1 MSSETAEPPVDAIDE
16 DVDGIESFGIPITAR
31 VVLGAMAGGLLGTVA
46 MLPVLVGIPEL
57 LGLFRTA
64 PVTQFAGLASF
75 FGLEPTIYLGIVLF
89 AFGGTVALPLT
100 FLVVGAF
107 LPPESPR
114 YLRGAT
120 FATAF
125 WFGFV
130 PAFWPDVG
138 LLTSSAF
145 LVFSLLGHWI
155 YGLTLGFVLS
165 RVVGIPQHDV

>member
-1 MSSETAEPPVDAIDE
+1 MSSKTAESPADTVDG
-16 DVDGIESFGIPITAR
+16 DGIESFEIAITAR
-31 VVLGAMAGGLLGTVA
+31 VVLGAMAGGLFGTAA
-46 MLPVLVGIPEL
+46 MAPILVGVPEL
-57 LGLFRTA
+57 LGLFRTG
-64 PVTQFAGLASF
+64 PVTQFAELATF
-75 FGLEPTIYLGIVLF
+75 FGLDPTIYLGVALF
-89 AFGGTVALPLT
+89 VFGGAIVLPLT

-130 PAFWPDVG
+130 PAFWPDAG
-138 LLTSSAF
+138 LLTSAAF

-155 YGLTLGFVLS
+155 YGLSLGYVLS
-165 RVVGIPQHDV
+165 RVVGIPQHSV

>member
-1 MSSETAEPPVDAIDE
+1 MSSETTESPAGA
-16 DVDGIESFGIPITAR
+16 VDGDVAESFAIPITGR
-31 VVLGAMAGGLLGTVA
+31 VVLGAMAGGLAGTVA
-46 MLPVLVGIPEL
+46 MLPVLVGVPEL

-64 PVTQFAGLASF
+64 PVTQFAGLATF
-75 FGLEPTIYLGIVLF
+75 VGLEPTISLGIVLF

-114 YLRGAT
+114 YLRGVT

-130 PAFWPDVG
+130 PAFWPNAG
-138 LLTSSAF
+138 LLTTSAF

-155 YGLTLGFVLS
+155 YGFTLGYILG
-165 RVVGIPQHDV
+165 RVAGIPQHSV